1 MVKRKPPEGLLEGAH
16 EVDIV
21 GESFYPESFDA
32 LRRGDCYAVLRHDSA
47 NPYDCNAVTVI
58 IDGHQVGHLSKDI
71 AARLCEA
78 VARRTESHGECV
90 VRAEI
95 AGGRDRGTSSVK
107 ISLPPPEAF

>member
-1 MVKRKPPEGLLEGAH
+1 MPEPKPENLLEGAY

-32 LRRGDCYAVLRHDSA
+32 LPRGDCFAVLRHDAS
-47 NPYDCNAVTVI
+47 NPYDCNAVGVFI
-58 IDGHQVGHLSKDI
+58 EGRQVGHVPKDL
-71 AARLCEA
+71 AGKLCHA
-78 VARRTESHGECV
+78 VARRTESHGECI

-107 ISLPPPEAF
+107 LTLPPPEAF

>member
-1 MVKRKPPEGLLEGAH
+1 MPKKTPQGLLEGVY

-21 GESFYPESFDA
+21 GESFYPESFDV
-32 LRRGDCYAVLRHDSA
+32 LRRGDCYAVLRHDA
-47 NPYDCNAVTVI
+47 DNPYDSNAVGVYI
-58 IDGHQVGHLSKDI
+58 EGHQVGHLSKDT

-78 VARRTESHGECV
+78 IARRTQSHGECV

-107 ISLPPPEAF
+107 LTLPPPDAF